1 MDDRPGLA
9 RAVRYEPG
17 ADAAAR
23 YPDWVIRHRPIGG
36 VPEVLCRARKVIL
49 IGTAQGPAARRCSL
63 AHALAHL
70 DLGHAEVMSPQFEKR
85 EERDADRLAAE
96 RLITLDDLAIALAWT
111 RDYDEIAAEL
121 HVDVPTIK
129 VRERYLTKADRVY
142 LKSRVEWMEESA

>member
-1 MDDRPGLA
+1 MDDRPGVSRTLT
-9 RAVRYEPG
+9 YEPG
-17 ADAAAR
+17 SDAAAR

-63 AHALAHL
+63 AHAIAHL

-85 EERDADRLAAE
+85 EERAADKLAAE
-96 RLITLDDLAIALAWT
+96 RLISLDDLAVALAWT

-121 HVDVPTIK
+121 RVDVATVK
-129 VRERYLTKADRVY
+129 VREKNLTSGDRAY

>member
-1 MDDRPGLA
+1 MDDRPGFA
-9 RAVRYEPG
+9 RALTYEPG
-17 ADAAAR
+17 ADAAVR

-63 AHALAHL
+63 AHAIAHL

-85 EERDADRLAAE
+85 EERAADKLAAE
-96 RLITLDDLAIALAWT
+96 RLISLDDLAVALAWT

-121 HVDVPTIK
+121 RVDVATVK
-129 VRERYLTKADRVY
+129 VREKNLTSGDRAY